1 VNATTRIIDF
11 TATRNS
17 KYSLLNENTQDMS
30 ISAIGSILRAV
41 SRKVTNGEKQ
51 KACNQH
57 QEDILCDS
65 TEQSSVAS
73 NVKYGQTSLMKVYSI
88 LQKGLYA

>member
-1 VNATTRIIDF
+1 MIGF

-30 ISAIGSILRAV
+30 IGVFGLILRAV
-41 SRKVTNGEKQ
+41 SRKVTNAEKQ

-57 QEDILCDS
+57 KEDILCDS
-65 TEQSSVAS
+65 TEQSSIAGNSEIWS
-73 NVKYGQTSLMKVYSI
+73 N
-88 LQKGLYA
+88 